1 MKFRTYP
8 IAALCTAILATAPLA
23 AGATV
28 GDGAGAE
35 FFFEGIWRQAS
46 AEVEVDPEDLG
57 DIDDIDVDNSPSF
70 DIDGF
75 GVNVG
80 VRWAF

>member
-1 MKFRTYP
+1 MNLT
-8 IAALCTAILATAPLA
+8 LH
-23 AGATV
+23 V
-28 GDGAGAE
+28 
-35 FFFEGIWRQAS
+35 WRQAS

-57 DIDDIDVDNSPSF
+57 DIGDIDIDNTPSF